1 MYAKDV
7 CANNFCLQTEKLIL
21 AKYHH
26 LNYANHILGGLD
38 SQFKGEVKLHG
49 LFWCRWKGR
58 FHFPIMAL
66 YIKTVLVSH
75 TIPLKTKEMSREF
88 AFFFF
93 YNFM

>member
-1 MYAKDV
+1 MVAQYHRL
-7 CANNFCLQTEKLIL
+7 NN
-21 AKYHH
+21 
-26 LNYANHILGGLD
+26 ANHILGGLNPKF
-38 SQFKGEVKLHG
+38 QGEVKLHG

-93 YNFM
+93 DKSIPNLGEKVVTYIHQTYLP